1 MGAEV
6 AQYLCVCEGGSLG
19 PTDGCG
25 AVGVTGAGQRT
36 VAVAI
41 EWGLLAK
48 GGVRKS
54 ERLWTL
60 RVALHTVRER
70 EREREM

>member
-1 MGAEV
+1 MGADAV
-6 AQYLCVCEGGSLG
+6 QYLCVCEGGSLG
-19 PTDGCG
+19 PTDRRG
-25 AVGVTGAGQRT
+25 AVGVTGAGQGT
-36 VAVAI
+36 VAIAI

-60 RVALHTVRER
+60 RVALHTVRETG
-70 EREREM
+70 REM